1 MLTDLQKR
9 KLTKLFSMYD
19 SDYTG
24 VLVKKD
30 FEIMFKKLSTFRNW
44 SKRSPRCILLEDKLM
59 RKWQGL
65 DKKADTHDNDE
76 ISIGEW
82 LAYYDEVLADSQTCS
97 EIVAELIELVF
108 DVFDKDE
115 DGKIGQTEWGQLLA
129 AFNESPVY
137 ASTIFPTLD
146 ADQDG
151 WLTKTEI
158 RDLFNRFCTGDDA
171 DDPAN
176 QMFGPY

>member
-30 FEIMFKKLSTFRNW
+30 FELMFKKLSTFRDW
-44 SKRSPRCILLEDKLM
+44 SKRSPRCIVLEDKLM

-65 DKKADTHDNDE
+65 DEKADTHKNDQV
-76 ISIGEW
+76 SIDEW
-82 LAYYDEVLADSQTCS
+82 LAYYDEILADSYACS
-97 EIVAELIELVF
+97 EIVASLIEIIV
-108 DVFDKDE
+108 DVFDQDE
-115 DGKIGQTEWGQLLA
+115 DGKLNQEEWGHLLA

-137 ASTIFPTLD
+137 APIIFPTLD
-146 ADQDG
+146 KDQDG
-151 WLTKTEI
+151 WLTKEEI
-158 RDLFNRFCTGDDA
+158 RELFKAFCYSDDPNE
-171 DDPAN
+171 PAN

>member
-30 FEIMFKKLSTFRNW
+30 FELMFKKLSTFRDW
-44 SKRSPRCILLEDKLM
+44 SKRSPRCLVLEDTLM

-65 DKKADTHDNDE
+65 EQKADTHHNDE
-76 ISIGEW
+76 VSIDEW
-82 LAYYDEVLADSQTCS
+82 LAYYDEVLADDQACS
-97 EIVAELIELVF
+97 EVVASLIELIV
-108 DVFDKDE
+108 DVFDRDE
-115 DGKIGQTEWGQLLA
+115 DSKVNQADWGHLLA

-137 ASTIFPTLD
+137 APLVFPALD
-146 ADQDG
+146 HDQDG
-151 WLTKTEI
+151 WLTKDEI
-158 RDLFNRFCTGDDA
+158 RNLFKRFCAGDDPN
-171 DDPAN
+171 DPAN
-176 QMFGPY
+176 HMFGPY